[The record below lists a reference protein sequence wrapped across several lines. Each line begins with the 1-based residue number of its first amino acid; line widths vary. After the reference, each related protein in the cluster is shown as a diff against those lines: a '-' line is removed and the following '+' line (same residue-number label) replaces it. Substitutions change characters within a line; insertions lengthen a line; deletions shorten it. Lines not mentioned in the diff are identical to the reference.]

1 MKEILERLWDEHL
14 FAECAAMDTDEER
27 ALARTSVALHEKV
40 RALLNKGQEEMVE
53 SYVDALCDMEA
64 HFIKKAFFKGCEFAI
79 TFLLT
84 AGKLGE

>member
-14 FAECAAMDTDEER
+14 SAECAAMDTDEER

-40 RALLNKGQEEMVE
+40 RALLNEGQEEMVE

-64 HFIKKAFFKGCEFAI
+64 HFIKKP
-79 TFLLT
+79 FLRGVNLRSPFS
-84 AGKLGE
+84 